1 MSLLNMV
8 LTVSDQ
14 DLVPDV
20 RPEEIPNTDPFTKEE
35 EDEDR
40 RPDEEVWDEEDEEEG

>member
-1 MSLLNMV
+1 MSPLSTV

-14 DLVPDV
+14 DLIPDV
-20 RPEEIPNTDPFTKEE
+20 RPEEIPDTDPFTKEE

-40 RPDEEVWDEEDEEEG
+40 RSDEEVWDEEDEEDG

>member
-40 RPDEEVWDEEDEEEG
+40 RSDEEVWDEEDEEEG